1 METLSRPHP
10 QVRDSFRAAMRQI
23 ASTVTIVTA
32 ADGDRHHGM
41 TMTAVGSLSMDPP
54 SMFICTNQSTFLHD
68 IIQSAQNFCV
78 NVLRRDHVALSTVF
92 SGRTPPEEKFK
103 VGEWIVENGVHM
115 LSDAQ
120 ANVLCKKVAAVPFG
134 THTIFIGTVID
145 VRLNEDGAPL
155 LYRNASYF

>member
-120 ANVLCKKVAAVPFG
+120 ANVL
-134 THTIFIGTVID
+134 
-145 VRLNEDGAPL
+145 
-155 LYRNASYF
+155 